1 MTMRYLALACDFDDT
16 LVRNGELRPET
27 VSALEKLRASGRKAI
42 LVTGREF
49 EDLLSVCPSIGLF
62 DRVVAENGAL
72 IYWPESKKEKLL
84 ADAPPPALI
93 NALRERSVPFSQ
105 GRVVA
110 STGRPYDTAMLQ
122 AISDLGL
129 EHQII
134 FNKGSAMV
142 LPSGTNKATG
152 LNAALRDIKLS
163 PHNVVGIG
171 DAENDHAFLNLCECA
186 VAVANALPTVQQRAD
201 FVTSDENGAGVIELI
216 EELVATDLAAR
227 EPLLTRHHI
236 PIGARDGSEIK
247 IPAYSKNLLFAGSS
261 GGGKSTLATAF
272 LERLLDARYQF
283 CVIDPEGDYE
293 SFEGAV
299 VLGNKERAPDPEEVL
314 KVLEDPEDNLVINLI
329 GVDLAGRPEYLLAL
343 LPRLQEMRAQTGR
356 PHWILLDETH
366 HVLPSSWNPATLT
379 LPQNQDRTIF
389 VTVDPEQVHSIALE
403 TVETVITV
411 GDKPWKTL
419 ERFCGAAGVNS
430 PSGGDGILKPG
441 EALFWSRKAGGEPFV
456 FTVNPNRTQ
465 RRRHRRKY
473 AEGELPEERSFYFRG
488 AGGNLNLRAQNLILF
503 NQIGQGVDDET
514 WLHHLRQGDYSRW
527 FREKI
532 KDEGLADEAVAVES
546 MPDISAAESRR
557 MIKHMIGKRYTH
569 PE

>member
-1 MTMRYLALACDFDDT
+1 MRYLALACDFDDT

-49 EDLLSVCPSIGLF
+49 EDLLSVCPSIELF

-72 IYWPESKKEKLL
+72 LYWPESKKEKLL

-105 GRVVA
+105 GRVVI
-110 STGRPYDTAMLQ
+110 STGRPYDTALLQ

-152 LNAALRDIKLS
+152 LKAALRDIKLS

-171 DAENDHAFLNLCECA
+171 DAENDHAFLSLCESA
-186 VAVANALPTVQQRAD
+186 VAVANALPTVQERAD
-201 FVTSDENGAGVIELI
+201 FVTSENSAGVIELI
-216 EELVATDLAAR
+216 EELVTTDLAAR

-236 PIGARDGSEIK
+236 LIGARAGAEIK
-247 IPAYSKNLLFAGSS
+247 IPPYSKNLLFAGSS

-272 LERLLDARYQF
+272 LERLADAHYQF

-299 VLGNKERAPDPEEVL
+299 VLGNNERAPDPEEVL
-314 KVLEDPEDNLVINLI
+314 KVLEDPENNLVINLI
-329 GVDLAGRPEYLLAL
+329 GVDLAERPAYLLAL

-366 HVLPSSWNPATLT
+366 HVLPSSWDPATLT
-379 LPQNQDRTIF
+379 LPQNLDRTIF
-389 VTVDPEQVHSIALE
+389 VTVDPDQVHSIALE

-411 GDKPWKTL
+411 GDKPWETL
-419 ERFCGAAGVNS
+419 ERFCKAAGVTP
-430 PSGGDGILKPG
+430 PSGAGMLKPG
-441 EALFWSRKAGGEPFV
+441 EALFWSRKGGGEPFV
-456 FTVNPNRTQ
+456 FAVNPNRTQ

-473 AEGELPEERSFYFRG
+473 AEGELPEERSFYFKG

-532 KDEGLADEAVAVES
+532 KDEGLAEEAVAVES
-546 MPDISAAESRR
+546 MPDISAGESRR
-557 MIKHMIGKRYTH
+557 MIKHMIEKRYTL